1 MGTKPGTVTDR
12 LPSELAGCGGD
23 VGGSLRRLL
32 VALSAGHLGGGW
44 QGQLF
49 PQPSYFLGGEGGNS
63 GPAEKKRRGRTR
75 KGFPGAMEPRIAGSV
90 SRATD
95 TQGSPRGTGLVTA
108 GITPQLF
115 FPGPILITY
124 TRATA
129 LYRHHCLF
137 IYFYFFLF

>member
-1 MGTKPGTVTDR
+1 MGTKPGTVTDW

-23 VGGSLRRLL
+23 VGGSPRRLL
-32 VALSAGHLGGGW
+32 VALSAGHLGGGGW
-44 QGQLF
+44 QGKLF

-115 FPGPILITY
+115 FFFQPLSIQD
-124 TRATA
+124 
-129 LYRHHCLF
+129 LF
-137 IYFYFFLF
+137 

>member
-23 VGGSLRRLL
+23 VGGSPRRLL

-115 FPGPILITY
+115 FPQD
-124 TRATA
+124 
-129 LYRHHCLF
+129 LF
-137 IYFYFFLF
+137 